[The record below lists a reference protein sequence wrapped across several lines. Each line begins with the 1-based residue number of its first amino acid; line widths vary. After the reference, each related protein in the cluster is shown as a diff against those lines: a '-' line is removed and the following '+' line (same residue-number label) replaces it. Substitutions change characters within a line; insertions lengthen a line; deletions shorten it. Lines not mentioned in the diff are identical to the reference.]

1 MKGQPLA
8 ILAAALLLPALA
20 FGATAINHHYPEAS
34 TQEIKRRAAERDAV
48 TAVIWAMPAVNSD
61 LMYQAAIANKAGPN
75 QIAYW
80 SRLPDW
86 KNQTLTPNPNAVY
99 LMPFIDTRN
108 GPVVLEIPAASDE
121 GSIIGNIDD
130 AWQVALEDVGPPG
143 LDKGQGG
150 KFLILPPGY
159 KDRTPEGYIPLP
171 SDTFNNFALLRSIP
185 KGGSEAD
192 VARAAA
198 YGKRVRLYPLAEAT
212 KPAETAFVDMSDVV
226 FDATIPYDVRFFQ
239 SLDRVVQQEPWLT
252 RDRVMIDVLKSL
264 GIEKGKP
271 FAADADRQ
279 ALLKEAALEAKAW
292 MDQRFESQF
301 SPSFYEGT
309 HWALPVSPDVVHG
322 QSDGYARQDDYPIFA
337 RGVTYA
343 MAFVGVKRLGTAQY
357 FLMSIKDHAGRDL
370 EGARNYRLTIP
381 AHVPVSQFW
390 SVAVYDRKTHGLIRN
405 LPVSSHSSQ
414 ESALQK
420 NPDGSV
426 NIYFGPKALAGKEP
440 NWIPTDASG
449 RFEVLMRFYG
459 PDKALF
465 EKTWKLS
472 DMQVM

>member
-1 MKGQPLA
+1 
-8 ILAAALLLPALA
+8 
-20 FGATAINHHYPEAS
+20 
-34 TQEIKRRAAERDAV
+34 
-48 TAVIWAMPAVNSD
+48 
-61 LMYQAAIANKAGPN
+61 
-75 QIAYW
+75 
-80 SRLPDW
+80 
-86 KNQTLTPNPNAVY
+86 
-99 LMPFIDTRN
+99 
-108 GPVVLEIPAASDE
+108 
-121 GSIIGNIDD
+121 
-130 AWQVALEDVGPPG
+130 
-143 LDKGQGG
+143 
-150 KFLILPPGY
+150 
-159 KDRTPEGYIPLP
+159 
-171 SDTFNNFALLRSIP
+171 
-185 KGGSEAD
+185 
-192 VARAAA
+192 
-198 YGKRVRLYPLAEAT
+198 
-212 KPAETAFVDMSDVV
+212 
-226 FDATIPYDVRFFQ
+226 
-239 SLDRVVQQEPWLT
+239 
-252 RDRVMIDVLKSL
+252 
-264 GIEKGKP
+264 
-271 FAADADRQ
+271 
-279 ALLKEAALEAKAW
+279 
-292 MDQRFESQF
+292 
-301 SPSFYEGT
+301 
-309 HWALPVSPDVVHG
+309 VHG

-420 NPDGSV
+420 NTDGSV